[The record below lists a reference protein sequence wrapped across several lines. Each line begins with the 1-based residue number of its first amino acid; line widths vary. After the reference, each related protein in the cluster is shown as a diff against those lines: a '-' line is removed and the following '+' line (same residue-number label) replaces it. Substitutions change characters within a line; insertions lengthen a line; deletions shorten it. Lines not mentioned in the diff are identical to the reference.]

1 MATANCNY
9 YKLYKQINMKKLVFT
24 LLCTLVLAFTS
35 CSDDSQ
41 SPDSQTH
48 EQNQQSKASKSF
60 SEAQQSIDNML
71 KYFTTKDYHSSVA
84 GLTKEEVQK
93 DMAMKLLPKCKDLLF
108 ENGYNEDDIV
118 KQFNNDYQKIILA
131 AFNLKK

>member
-1 MATANCNY
+1 MCITA
-9 YKLYKQINMKKLVFT
+9 LV
-24 LLCTLVLAFTS
+24 FTS

-41 SPDSQTH
+41 GQDSQI
-48 EQNQQSKASKSF
+48 EVQNDTSTANKSVAKTQQD
-60 SEAQQSIDNML
+60 IDNML
-71 KYFTTKDYHSSVA
+71 KYFTTEDYHSSVSA
-84 GLTKEEVQK
+84 LTKEEVQK

-118 KQFNNDYQKIILA
+118 KKFDNDYKTIILT